1 MKEQVDVE
9 YWDET
14 FAPVIRAT
22 LDPACLL
29 VDVASLTNAEAVLL
43 EAIISTIVDIAS
55 VVGLLSFLWTDPFI
69 QVG

>member
-1 MKEQVDVE
+1 MKGLVDVE
-9 YWDET
+9 YWDAA
-14 FAPVIRAT
+14 FAPATRAT
-22 LDPACLL
+22 LDPVCLA
-29 VDVASLTNAEAVLL
+29 ASLTNAEAVLL